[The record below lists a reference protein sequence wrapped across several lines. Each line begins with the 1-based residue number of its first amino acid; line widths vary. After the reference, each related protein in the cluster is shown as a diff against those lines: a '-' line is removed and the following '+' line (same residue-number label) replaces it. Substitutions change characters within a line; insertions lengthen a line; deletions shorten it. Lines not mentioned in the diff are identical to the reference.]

1 MIDKRTTINQLEK
14 LLSLIEIDCAHYE
27 ERRDNAFDQKIKEY
41 YEKKIWRARL
51 DFERITRRVN
61 SLKSILKKQ
70 PK

>member
-1 MIDKRTTINQLEK
+1 MTDSQKIKQLEI
-14 LLSLIEIDCAHYE
+14 LLELIEADCVHYQ

>member
-1 MIDKRTTINQLEK
+1 MTDSQKIKQLEI
-14 LLSLIEIDCAHYE
+14 LLELIEADCVHYQ
-27 ERRDNAFDQKIKEY
+27 ERHDNAHSKDIKEY

-61 SLKSILKKQ
+61 SLKTILKKQ